1 MPASTIINPEDFPPL
16 NVSIDDQ
23 MTISLFCDGDAC
35 IRLSNIGNFRV
46 EIAQAQRN
54 GRPEVLEWIAGL
66 FPRGSFHNPE
76 APRNAN
82 QRPKHKWVICGRN
95 AWQFLNMLATH
106 GIIKAPQAKLIVD
119 AMSTQV
125 GYLFD
130 QVKQMKDIKAYQAL
144 EIDPKKVTWP
154 AVAGIFL
161 AEGCVGVYAQKNT
174 VFRFMLVISQRA
186 SPKLLHE
193 IRKLFGNR
201 GNVTEEQFRVEKD
214 EAIMFIRAIYPYLHG
229 VKKPQCEKALQ
240 CWDLMHDENSPKAE
254 RYEKIAKLAAEIKQL
269 KRL

>member
-1 MPASTIINPEDFPPL
+1 MPKINPEKFPPL
-16 NVSIDDQ
+16 NVSVEDQ
-23 MTISLFCDGDAC
+23 MTVSSLCDGDAC
-35 IRLSNIGNFRV
+35 VRLSIAGNFRV

-54 GRPEVLEWIAGL
+54 GRPEVLQWIASL
-66 FPRGSFHNPE
+66 FPNGTFPNPE

-82 QRPKHKWVICGRN
+82 QRPKHKWTIFGEN

-106 GIIKAPQAKLIVD
+106 GIIKAPQAKLIAD
-119 AMSTQV
+119 EQSTQV
-125 GYLFD
+125 RHLFLD
-130 QVKQMKDIKAYQAL
+130 LKRMKHIEAYQAL
-144 EIDPKKVTWP
+144 EIDPKRVTWP
-154 AVAGIFL
+154 YVAGLFL